1 MKKPLKIPL
10 ILQVLLAIAL
20 GIGCGFLFPDSLVRV
35 FATFNDFF
43 GQFINFCVPLII
55 VALVT
60 VAIANTKQ
68 NAGKM
73 LLITLALA
81 FVSTVVAGLC
91 SYGVCSW
98 LFPKCITP
106 SETVINAVSDKD
118 FSPYFSLKLPPALD
132 VLTALAIAFILGLG
146 IIAVKAE
153 TMKKLAEE
161 SRDII
166 MLTIEN

>member
-1 MKKPLKIPL
+1 MKKPFKIPL

-20 GIGCGFLFPDSLVRV
+20 GIGCGFIFPDWLVRV
-35 FATFNDFF
+35 FSTFNDFF

-73 LLITLALA
+73 LVITLAMA
-81 FVSTVVAGLC
+81 FVSTIVAGLC

-98 LFPKCITP
+98 LLPLRITP
-106 SETVINAVSDKD
+106 SEMIANAISDKD
-118 FSPYFSLKLPPALD
+118 LASYFSISLPAKNEIKYC
-132 VLTALAIAFILGLG
+132 TQEIT
-146 IIAVKAE
+146 KNE
-153 TMKKLAEE
+153 
-161 SRDII
+161 
-166 MLTIEN
+166 